1 MHTCSWRRSSA
12 GKQKEFCDAAS
23 VDVHK
28 GLHPAQV
35 EERREQFGPNELPPE
50 EATPF
55 WQLVLKQFDDLMVKI
70 LLAAALVSTVLA
82 GYELYEDLQAELSKN
97 NSGTVTVGG
106 FFQGITE
113 HPLTFVEPFV
123 ILVILI
129 FNAIVGVLQESRA
142 EAAIAALKEM
152 EPNEAS
158 VVRQWAHHDGSLTV
172 EERKLN
178 AAELVPGDIVRL
190 RTGDMVPADCR
201 VVHISTKSL
210 KTDQAA
216 LTGESEAVQKYSEA
230 IGKANVLQDKRN
242 MCFSSTNVVA
252 GDAVVVVV
260 QTGSETEF
268 GKIAKSLTD
277 SEEETTPLQE
287 KLDEFGSQLG
297 WVILLICIAVFLINL
312 PRVVSN
318 SYKGEALDK
327 EQLVKGLIKYF
338 KIAVSLAVAAIP
350 EGLPAVVTICL
361 ALGTQKMAKKN
372 AIVRTLPSVETL
384 GCCTVIC
391 SDKTGTLTTN
401 KMKVQN
407 ILVPGAKSGTIQ
419 KYDVGGPPDFT
430 PEGPIGNLSWPAK
443 EPNLA
448 KLAEVCVICNQSQ
461 LTYDTDK
468 SAYVKSGEAT
478 EAALKVLAE
487 KIGYP
492 GVRRST
498 NRQES
503 ARQVS
508 DEIAERVCSNDDRT
522 VIEFTRDRKSMSVLA
537 GRNLYTKGAPELL
550 LNRCSSVMLSTGA
563 VVPMD
568 NAMRKKL
575 DDELLSYAKSALR
588 VLALAYAPN
597 KDASKFDLDNPA
609 QVLKFESD
617 LTFVGFAAMIDPP
630 RAEVKA
636 SIETCYRAGIRVIVI
651 TGDNKLTAESICRS
665 IGVFGKNENLS
676 GKSYEGQEFIKMPR
690 SKQIEAVNNASLFA
704 RVEPAHKQAIV
715 ELLQQQGEVAAMTGD
730 GVNDAPA
737 LKKANIGI
745 AMGITG
751 TAVAKGAAD
760 MVLADDNFSTIV
772 AAVEEGRA
780 IYINTKQFI
789 RFLVSSNIGEV
800 VSIFVTN
807 MLGLPDSLQA
817 VQLLWVN
824 LVTDGPP
831 ATALGFN
838 PTDDDLM
845 KRPPRHMDDKII
857 NGFQFLRYM
866 VIGCYVGVA
875 TVLGFIYYYMYYSAG
890 PRISWDE
897 LRSWQACEEEESV
910 AGQKTMSELGISC
923 YALFTDNGEHWKTGS
938 CMSLT
943 ILVVIEMFNAL
954 NSVSEGQ
961 SVFVVPPFVNMK
973 LIVAVLISI
982 GLHVLIL
989 SFELSRKTFKIEWLD
1004 GELWAFVIA
1013 ICLPVILL
1021 DEVFKLYA
1029 RMTETADEE

>member
-1 MHTCSWRRSSA
+1 
-12 GKQKEFCDAAS
+12 
-23 VDVHK
+23 
-28 GLHPAQV
+28 
-35 EERREQFGPNELPPE
+35 
-50 EATPF
+50 
-55 WQLVLKQFDDLMVKI
+55 
-70 LLAAALVSTVLA
+70 
-82 GYELYEDLQAELSKN
+82 
-97 NSGTVTVGG
+97 
-106 FFQGITE
+106 
-113 HPLTFVEPFV
+113 
-123 ILVILI
+123 
-129 FNAIVGVLQESRA
+129 
-142 EAAIAALKEM
+142 
-152 EPNEAS
+152 
-158 VVRQWAHHDGSLTV
+158 
-172 EERKLN
+172 
-178 AAELVPGDIVRL
+178 
-190 RTGDMVPADCR
+190 
-201 VVHISTKSL
+201 
-210 KTDQAA
+210 
-216 LTGESEAVQKYSEA
+216 
-230 IGKANVLQDKRN
+230 
-242 MCFSSTNVVA
+242 
-252 GDAVVVVV
+252 
-260 QTGSETEF
+260 
-268 GKIAKSLTD
+268 
-277 SEEETTPLQE
+277 
-287 KLDEFGSQLG
+287 
-297 WVILLICIAVFLINL
+297 
-312 PRVVSN
+312 
-318 SYKGEALDK
+318 
-327 EQLVKGLIKYF
+327 
-338 KIAVSLAVAAIP
+338 
-350 EGLPAVVTICL
+350 
-361 ALGTQKMAKKN
+361 
-372 AIVRTLPSVETL
+372 
-384 GCCTVIC
+384 
-391 SDKTGTLTTN
+391 
-401 KMKVQN
+401 
-407 ILVPGAKSGTIQ
+407 
-419 KYDVGGPPDFT
+419 
-430 PEGPIGNLSWPAK
+430 
-443 EPNLA
+443 
-448 KLAEVCVICNQSQ
+448 
-461 LTYDTDK
+461 
-468 SAYVKSGEAT
+468 
-478 EAALKVLAE
+478 
-487 KIGYP
+487 
-492 GVRRST
+492 
-498 NRQES
+498 
-503 ARQVS
+503 
-508 DEIAERVCSNDDRT
+508 
-522 VIEFTRDRKSMSVLA
+522 
-537 GRNLYTKGAPELL
+537 
-550 LNRCSSVMLSTGA
+550 
-563 VVPMD
+563 
-568 NAMRKKL
+568 
-575 DDELLSYAKSALR
+575 
-588 VLALAYAPN
+588 
-597 KDASKFDLDNPA
+597 
-609 QVLKFESD
+609 
-617 LTFVGFAAMIDPP
+617 
-630 RAEVKA
+630 
-636 SIETCYRAGIRVIVI
+636 VIVI

-897 LRSWQACEEEESV
+897 LRSWQACEEENSV

-923 YALFTDNGEHWKTGS
+923 YHLFTDDGEHWKTGS